1 MITSLEEEEA
11 GLCASRAFVCL
22 FVRVRF
28 CHFSLPLGVVGWLRF
43 VIVHSLDF
51 SINFLLL
58 CNKIFRILLL
68 HVTVFCHVFFLC
80 RYLCFCFFFF
90 FFLFYSDPGFD
101 SGLRVSSRSGHAKK
115 WLMPYV
121 NRKGAEVHPRSL
133 ISTFVVRCL
142 DSMICILNCYIQS
155 FKTPASFCN

>member
-1 MITSLEEEEA
+1 MGRFMFLSVPVLFVLVFFILFSIVITSLEEEEA

-43 VIVHSLDF
+43 MIVHSLDF
-51 SINFLLL
+51 SINSLLL

-90 FFLFYSDPGFD
+90 FFYFIQT
-101 SGLRVSSRSGHAKK
+101 RVST
-115 WLMPYV
+115 LVYV
-121 NRKGAEVHPRSL
+121 FHHGQGMQKSVLCH
-133 ISTFVVRCL
+133 
-142 DSMICILNCYIQS
+142 M
-155 FKTPASFCN
+155 